1 MRRQMT
7 FAQYRAM
14 DIFVFT
20 ALECLCETMIVL
32 GSTIWFADQLYTL
45 SLTAAVTAIVLVR
58 WGAPAAVPAVCG
70 GFVFCLFS
78 GATPSQYLIYCAG
91 NLLALALVPLVRGE
105 GWKKLQGNVLLALL
119 YGLTAAL
126 LRKAFAKAGIVPQ
139 TYYNR
144 ADMPG
149 GSTLGCIALSH
160 VSVPSVDIGLPQL
173 AMHSAYETCAVSDA
187 LGLEEAMAAYYGSS
201 LEISQNG
208 AVILK

>member
-14 DIFVFT
+14 DIFIFT

-78 GATPSQYLIYCAG
+78 GATPSQYLIYSVG
-91 NLLALALVPLVRGE
+91 NLLVLALVPLVRGE

-126 LRKAFAKAGIVPQ
+126 LMQMGRFIIAFLMGTSPAVCAGFITTDVL
-139 TYYNR
+139 
-144 ADMPG
+144 
-149 GSTLGCIALSH
+149 STFF
-160 VSVPSVDIGLPQL
+160 SVLLVWICRRLDG
-173 AMHSAYETCAVSDA
+173 M
-187 LGLEEAMAAYYGSS
+187 LEEQRHYLIRIQEEEKRTRGS
-201 LEISQNG
+201 NP
-208 AVILK
+208 